1 MIFHL
6 KLIVILIASLVF
18 QNCTKEKSAKKRDGL
33 IVYQEAQISWARN
46 FNPLSPA
53 GSTRWPTKCG
63 IHEPLFIYNSMTA
76 KWVPWLAV
84 SYKWNSDNTVL
95 VMKTRKNVFWSDGTP
110 FSAED
115 VAFTTQIKKKDTK
128 LK

>member
-1 MIFHL
+1 MSLYI
-6 KLIVILIASLVF
+6 KLIVILITSLIF
-18 QNCTKEKSAKKRDGL
+18 QNCGSEKKVGKREGL

-84 SYKWNSDNTVL
+84 NFKWNSDNTVL
-95 VMKTRKNVFWSDGTP
+95 EMQTRKNVFWSDGTP
-110 FSAED
+110 ISAED
-115 VAFTTQIKKKDTK
+115 VAFTTQIKKKFK
-128 LK
+128 A

>member
-1 MIFHL
+1 MSLYL
-6 KLIVILIASLVF
+6 KLIVILITGLIF
-18 QNCTKEKSAKKRDGL
+18 QNCGSEKKVSKRDGL

-84 SYKWNSDNTVL
+84 NYKWNSDCLLYTSPSP
-95 VMKTRKNVFWSDGTP
+95 RDRG
-110 FSAED
+110 
-115 VAFTTQIKKKDTK
+115 
-128 LK
+128 

>member
-1 MIFHL
+1 MILHL
-6 KLIVILIASLVF
+6 KLILILITPLIF
-18 QNCTKEKSAKKRDGL
+18 QSCENGKTNKKRNGL
-33 IVYQEAQISWARN
+33 IVYQEAQISWSRN

-84 SYKWNSDNTVL
+84 DYKWNNDNTIL
-95 VMKTRKNVFWSDGTP
+95 KMYIRKNVLWSDGHP
-110 FSAED
+110 FSAKD
-115 VAFTTQIKKKDTK
+115 VAFTTQIKRK
-128 LK
+128 LEI